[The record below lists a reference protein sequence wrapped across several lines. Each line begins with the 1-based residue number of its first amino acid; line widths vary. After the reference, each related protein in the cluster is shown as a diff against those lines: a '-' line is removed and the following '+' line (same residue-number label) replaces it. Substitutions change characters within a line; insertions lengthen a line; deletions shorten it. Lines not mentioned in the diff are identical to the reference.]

1 MNAVMMADLL
11 LELNVL
17 NPQDLKREVMRMAAQ
32 VSEPRARQWF
42 KRVVTY
48 WLINIDKLA
57 ATPYKYRAEPRPFH
71 PIAGGSIQGGK
82 YHFHPSGKWVG
93 PKRPDEPEVPGGATP
108 AQTEFCTHV
117 SGSGVTCPRCAE
129 KGQQQLDLLK
139 QRTVQAES
147 LVAFLLEQ
155 EEEDP
160 EGVYTSGH
168 HHKPEIEKHI
178 SQNFTKF
185 EKPSAAAKWLPG
197 DPPTK
202 KQTPKWATP
211 EKELHHFDPIQVRR
225 RELFG
230 RLEQVVNYL
239 NWQQYAMTLLR
250 DAKTLEQAKAQAKA
264 DGGDEAVQEVEME
277 QQQAIAAKELF
288 RSLETMK
295 TEDIDGFRRVL
306 EASLQFTR
314 DIKDKPWL
322 FIKDAQVVAREGV
335 YKVIRSTSEDST
347 LRLANRKINPAY
359 AKRFP
364 RAAEAAQAYGH
375 LKPALV
381 PYWCVQ
387 SKTYANNY
395 LKDGPLYFIDK
406 DGYPYALFHHES
418 GQLKN
423 PDDVTVDAKMRQE
436 LAPMVA
442 AVGYDVANNYT

>member
-42 KRVVTY
+42 KRVVAY
-48 WLINIDKLA
+48 WLINIDKMA
-57 ATPYKYRAEPRPFH
+57 ATPYQAQAEPRQLHGSEYNFH
-71 PIAGGSIQGGK
+71 PA
-82 YHFHPSGKWVG
+82 GKWVG
-93 PKRPDEPEVPGGATP
+93 QKKPPEAEKSAVPGGEAALQP
-108 AQTEFCTHV
+108 EFCTHV
-117 SGSGVTCPRCAE
+117 SGSGVTCPKCAE
-129 KGQQQLDLLK
+129 KGQHQLDLLKQRLK

-147 LVAFLLEQ
+147 LVAQLLEQ
-155 EEEDP
+155 EEDP
-160 EGVYTSGH
+160 EGAYTSMLH
-168 HHKPEIEKHI
+168 QPDIEKHI
-178 SQNFTKF
+178 GQSFSKF
-185 EKPSAAAKWLPG
+185 EKPSPAAKWLPG

-230 RLEQVVNYL
+230 RLEQVVSYL
-239 NWQQYAMTLLR
+239 NWQQHAMTLLR
-250 DAKTLEQAKAQAKA
+250 DPQSLMQAKAQAKA

-277 QQQAIAAKELF
+277 QQQALAAKELF

-295 TEDIDGFRRVL
+295 TEDIEGFRRVMRDSL
-306 EASLQFTR
+306 EFKQ

-322 FIKDAQVVAREGV
+322 FAKDAQVVAREGV
-335 YKVIRSTSEDST
+335 YKVIRSTSEDSG
-347 LRLANRKINPAY
+347 LRLANRKMNPAY

-364 RAAEAAQAYGH
+364 KAAAAAQVYGH
-375 LKPALV
+375 FKPALV

-387 SKTYANNY
+387 SKTYVNNY

-406 DGYPYALFHHES
+406 DNFPYALFHHES
-418 GQLKN
+418 NQLKN
-423 PDDVTVDAKMRQE
+423 PDDAPVDDKMRRE

-442 AVGYDVANNYT
+442 AVGYDASNNYN